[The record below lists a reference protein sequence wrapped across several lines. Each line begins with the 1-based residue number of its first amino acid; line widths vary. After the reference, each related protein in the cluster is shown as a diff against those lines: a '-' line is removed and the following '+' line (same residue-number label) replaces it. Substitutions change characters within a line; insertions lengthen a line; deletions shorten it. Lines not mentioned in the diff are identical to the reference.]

1 MPGSRVRVPPFPAEY
16 GTPDRAT
23 RPYPRSCVPSGC
35 IAPTCRTPSTCPAR
49 KPPIVH
55 AELEGSLNSRVSLP
69 SPAAQKYVAVSVFNH
84 SAVLAWTLRRR
95 TARSRKHLPCRATR
109 QMRWLWCVLAT
120 EQHRGQ
126 RRACSHKS
134 RPSHAAQPTLVEAV
148 GKRMRR
154 SKCGA
159 KGAEIVA
166 VARRKPR
173 GVPKKGH

>member
-1 MPGSRVRVPPFPAEY
+1 MPAPGALYVRPDDY
-16 GTPDRAT
+16 GT
-23 RPYPRSCVPSGC
+23 SF
-35 IAPTCRTPSTCPAR
+35 
-49 KPPIVH
+49 VH
-55 AELEGSLNSRVSLP
+55 AELEGSLNSRVSLL
-69 SPAAQKYVAVSVFNH
+69 SPAAQEYVAVSVFNH
-84 SAVLAWTLRRR
+84 SAILAWTLCRR

-134 RPSHAAQPTLVEAV
+134 RRSHVAQPTLVEAV

-159 KGAEIVA
+159 KGAEVVA
-166 VARRKPR
+166 VARRTPR
-173 GVPKKGH
+173 GVPKNDNEPPVSRRGPTCRSQVPRGLSPAASCQIA